1 MRADD
6 ALLLGITFDLE
17 TRGAR
22 HGAISAAHGG
32 MEGPADGSTGGRAQS
47 VARTAGRRCTN
58 SLRDW
63 SLLDHGKMEVG
74 LAPACRW
81 RLSASAREE
90 NTV

>member
-1 MRADD
+1 MTADY
-6 ALLLGITFDLE
+6 ALLLGITFNLE

-22 HGAISAAHGG
+22 HGAISAAHGRMRG
-32 MEGPADGSTGGRAQS
+32 QADGGTSGCAQS
-47 VARTAGRRCTN
+47 VARTACRRCTS

-63 SLLDHGKMEVG
+63 RVLDHGKMEVG